1 MTVALLLFLS
11 KKHKKIQMK
20 KTNTIPIIDFFV
32 IDKILS
38 SQQRFLFCKLNFKN
52 KKI

>member
-20 KTNTIPIIDFFV
+20 KTNTIPISKHIDLMRSSEDLNYFL
-32 IDKILS
+32 LS
-38 SQQRFLFCKLNFKN
+38 
-52 KKI
+52 